1 MANLP
6 EKTLIEIFNLQ
17 KQLFKIINEV
27 TAADFN
33 LVERYGE
40 TSASLPE
47 LEELQNI
54 RERARDSYTR
64 LFRLLLN
71 IGEAQPEIN
80 PSTLELLYR
89 AIEQADLTINALE
102 VSIKEIKKGTGQRCK
117 NNNTTKQK

>member
-6 EKTLIEIFNLQ
+6 EKTLTKIFDLQ
-17 KQLFKIINEV
+17 KQLFKIINDA

-33 LVERYGE
+33 LLEKYGE
-40 TSASLPE
+40 TSATLPE
-47 LEELQNI
+47 LDELQNI
-54 RERARDSYTR
+54 KERARNAYSR

-102 VSIKEIKKGTGQRCK
+102 VSIKEIK
-117 NNNTTKQK
+117 NNWNIL